1 MSLVGNGMS
10 VNKTHGKHVVG
21 KQCRRSSPSKTLS
34 VMHNGTLRTTKMKMF
49 SIKAI
54 GNSGVRLI
62 SWCHIAAH
70 SVRFLNH
77 FLCGDRKLW
86 RYHSSNT
93 PECFFLYHS
102 WCLLKK
108 KYSQRME
115 YSVECVT
122 LFVLR
127 VGYWRDMY
135 QHRSRHAN
143 RPDQWNTIHSREV
156 AVTKPGAQHMHKT

>member
-108 KYSQRME
+108 KE
-115 YSVECVT
+115 FT
-122 LFVLR
+122 TNGILR
-127 VGYWRDMY
+127 GMCNAVCITCWILAWYV
-135 QHRSRHAN
+135 SA
-143 RPDQWNTIHSREV
+143 PKSTREP
-156 AVTKPGAQHMHKT
+156 TGSMKYNPQPWGSCY